1 LLFRIKRVGAGKD
14 LPISD
19 GYFVKKV

>member
-1 LLFRIKRVGAGKD
+1 LLFRVKRVGAGKD